1 MEKKLYSSKTAR
13 FANESKKK
21 KIINKNTKKKITTK
35 KQTNKKPQ
43 TNKQT
48 NTNKNNVHVTIN
60 LGGKLMDGR
69 TVECT
74 TLIRD
79 DYLQDDRNIG
89 NFFFLGG
96 GGSIFLPN
104 STYLSTHIFFHE
116 LKR

>member
-1 MEKKLYSSKTAR
+1 MQ
-13 FANESKKK
+13 
-21 KIINKNTKKKITTK
+21 KKITTK

-48 NTNKNNVHVTIN
+48 NSNKNNVPVTIN

-89 NFFFLGG
+89 NFFFLEGG
-96 GGSIFLPN
+96 RYSCQILHIYPPITEEMIAIFPLYSPHN
-104 STYLSTHIFFHE
+104 MHMKLETYRNYSNYPYN
-116 LKR
+116 

>member
-1 MEKKLYSSKTAR
+1 MQTRA
-13 FANESKKK
+13 KK

-89 NFFFLGG
+89 NFFLRVDILAKFYIFIHPYFL
-96 GGSIFLPN
+96 S
-104 STYLSTHIFFHE
+104 
-116 LKR
+116 

>member
-1 MEKKLYSSKTAR
+1 MEKKLQSSKTAR
-13 FANESKKK
+13 FANESKK

-69 TVECT
+69 TVERT
-74 TLIRD
+74 TLTRD

-89 NFFFLGG
+89 NFFLRVDILAKFYVFIHPYFL
-96 GGSIFLPN
+96 S
-104 STYLSTHIFFHE
+104 
-116 LKR
+116 